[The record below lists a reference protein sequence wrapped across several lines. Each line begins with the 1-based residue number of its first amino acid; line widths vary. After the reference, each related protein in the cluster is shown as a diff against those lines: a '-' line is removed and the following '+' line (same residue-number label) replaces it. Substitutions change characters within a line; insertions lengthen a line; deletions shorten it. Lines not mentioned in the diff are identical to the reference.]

1 MKYFG
6 DFLLGNDGIENKEAR
21 PDKVA
26 ESDEELLAIPEEYEE
41 VAELKR
47 RRRRR

>member
-1 MKYFG
+1 MKYLG
-6 DFLLGNDGIENKEAR
+6 DFLLGNDGIESVRAH
-21 PDKVA
+21 PDEGA